1 MRRLLSIAC
10 RPAPVLLPHQQL
22 VTVELEAPPPSPGD
36 YVDMGPVSPNHYLQ
50 LQDHLDEEQESAFFL
65 DAVSNS
71 SISANLT
78 LLYPFSFKQMLSYHI
93 LR

>member
-1 MRRLLSIAC
+1 MN
-10 RPAPVLLPHQQL
+10 
-22 VTVELEAPPPSPGD
+22 VELEAPPPSPGD

-65 DAVSNS
+65 DAVSTL
-71 SISANLT
+71 SILAILT
-78 LLYPFSFKQMLSYHI
+78 LLFPFLLKQMVLHLK

>member
-1 MRRLLSIAC
+1 
-10 RPAPVLLPHQQL
+10 
-22 VTVELEAPPPSPGD
+22 VELEAPPPSPGD

-65 DAVSNS
+65 DAVSTL
-71 SISANLT
+71 SILAILT
-78 LLYPFSFKQMLSYHI
+78 LLFPFLLKQMVLHLK

>member
-1 MRRLLSIAC
+1 M
-10 RPAPVLLPHQQL
+10 
-22 VTVELEAPPPSPGD
+22 ELEAPPPSPGD

-65 DAVSNS
+65 DAVSTL
-71 SISANLT
+71 SILAILT
-78 LLYPFSFKQMLSYHI
+78 LLFSFLLKQRLLHLK

>member
-1 MRRLLSIAC
+1 
-10 RPAPVLLPHQQL
+10 VD
-22 VTVELEAPPPSPGD
+22 VELEAPPPSPGD

-65 DAVSNS
+65 DAVSTL
-71 SISANLT
+71 SILAILT
-78 LLYPFSFKQMLSYHI
+78 LLFSFLLKQMLLHLK

>member
-1 MRRLLSIAC
+1 M
-10 RPAPVLLPHQQL
+10 
-22 VTVELEAPPPSPGD
+22 ELEAPPPSPGD

-65 DAVSNS
+65 DAVSTL
-71 SISANLT
+71 SILAILT
-78 LLYPFSFKQMLSYHI
+78 LLFSFLLKQMLLHLK

>member
-1 MRRLLSIAC
+1 MD
-10 RPAPVLLPHQQL
+10 
-22 VTVELEAPPPSPGD
+22 VELEAPPPSPGD

-65 DAVSNS
+65 DAVSTL
-71 SISANLT
+71 SILAILT
-78 LLYPFSFKQMLSYHI
+78 LLFPFLLKQMLVHLK

>member
-1 MRRLLSIAC
+1 MD
-10 RPAPVLLPHQQL
+10 
-22 VTVELEAPPPSPGD
+22 VELEAPPPSPGD

-65 DAVSNS
+65 DAVSTL
-71 SISANLT
+71 SILAILT
-78 LLYPFSFKQMLSYHI
+78 LLFPFLLKQMVLHLK

>member
-1 MRRLLSIAC
+1 
-10 RPAPVLLPHQQL
+10 VD
-22 VTVELEAPPPSPGD
+22 VELEAPPPSPGD

-65 DAVSNS
+65 DAVSTL
-71 SISANLT
+71 SILAILT
-78 LLYPFSFKQMLSYHI
+78 LLFPFLLKQMLVHLK

>member
-1 MRRLLSIAC
+1 
-10 RPAPVLLPHQQL
+10 VD
-22 VTVELEAPPPSPGD
+22 VELEAPPPSPGD

-65 DAVSNS
+65 DAVSTL
-71 SISANLT
+71 SILAILT
-78 LLYPFSFKQMLSYHI
+78 LLFPFLLKQMVLHLK

>member
-1 MRRLLSIAC
+1 
-10 RPAPVLLPHQQL
+10 VD
-22 VTVELEAPPPSPGD
+22 VELEAPPPSPGD

-65 DAVSNS
+65 DAVSTL
-71 SISANLT
+71 SILAILT
-78 LLYPFSFKQMLSYHI
+78 LLFSFLLKQRLLHLK